1 MFEENRIHDIR
12 WNIYSLVKTGFSRE
26 ECYNMPIGEFSEYI
40 RIINREI
47 EKQEEADNSNAYD
60 FDPADNIKMAG
71 NTLPN

>member
-1 MFEENRIHDIR
+1 M
-12 WNIYSLVKTGFSRE
+12 S
-26 ECYNMPIGEFSEYI
+26 IGEFSEYI